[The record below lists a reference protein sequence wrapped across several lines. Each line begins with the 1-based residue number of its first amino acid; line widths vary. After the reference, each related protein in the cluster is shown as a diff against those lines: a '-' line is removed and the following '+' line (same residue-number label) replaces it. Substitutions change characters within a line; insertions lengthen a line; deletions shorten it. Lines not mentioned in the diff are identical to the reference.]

1 MTQKVFPRA
10 YSLPLGDGLEI
21 DANGKVKV
29 SASGGGGGISNGDY
43 GDITVSASGA
53 TWTIDSGA
61 ISTAK
66 IEDSAVTTAKIADTA
81 VTAAKIASAS
91 VTIAKLSATGTADAT
106 TMLAGSGAWVPM
118 PFTIARAK
126 PLAGMYLSGAN
137 AGVTMT
143 TTTITADG
151 LRMYPVMFPWDVAI
165 DGIAFAV
172 TTAAAS
178 GNGRAGIYA
187 ADSNMRPTG
196 TPVVTGNSISNSTT
210 GTKLTTG
217 ISYTLLK
224 NTLYYLALHAGGATI
239 TVRAHNTTGMQPI
252 SNDPAGTVHTNA
264 FTFAGQTYA
273 SGLPTIPT
281 ISSGSFFATNPPAVY
296 VRLA

>member
-10 YSLPLGDGLEI
+10 YAFPLGDGLEI

-29 SASGGGGGISNGDY
+29 SAGSGGGGISNGDY

-151 LRMYPVMFPWDVAI
+151 LRMFPWDVAI

-187 ADSNMRPTG
+187 ADSNMRPTS
-196 TPVVTGNSISNSTT
+196 TPVVTGNSISTSTT

-217 ISYTLLK
+217 LSYTLLK
-224 NTLYYLALHAGGATI
+224 NTLYYFALHAGGATI

-252 SNDPAGTVHTNA
+252 SNDPGGTTHTVA

-281 ISSGSFFATNPPAVY
+281 ISSSSFFATNPPAVY

>member
-29 SASGGGGGISNGDY
+29 SSSGGGGGGGGVSNGDY

-66 IEDSAVTTAKIADTA
+66 IADSA
-81 VTAAKIASAS
+81 VTAAKIADAA
-91 VTIAKLSATGTADAT
+91 VTMAKLSASGTADAT
-106 TMLAGSGAWVPM
+106 TMLAGSGAWIPS
-118 PFTIARAK
+118 PYGIARAK
-126 PLAGMYLSGAN
+126 PLSGMYLSTSN
-137 AGVTMT
+137 TSVTMST
-143 TTTITADG
+143 TTVTADS
-151 LRMYPVMFPWDVAI
+151 LRMVPVMFPWDVAI

-178 GNGRAGIYA
+178 GNGTVGIYA
-187 ADSNMRPTG
+187 SDSDMRPTG
-196 TPVVTGNSISNSTT
+196 AALVSGNSISTSTT
-210 GTKLTTG
+210 GSKLTTG
-217 ISYTLLK
+217 LSYTLLK
-224 NTLYYLALHAGGATI
+224 NTLYYFAIHAGGATI
-239 TVRAHNTTGMQPI
+239 TVRAYNATAVQPL
-252 SNDPAGTVHTNA
+252 SNDPAGTTQTNA
-264 FTFAGQTYA
+264 LNFLNQTYA

-281 ISSGSFFATNPPAVY
+281 ILSSSYLATNPPAIY

>member
-10 YSLPLGDGLEI
+10 YAFPLGDGLEI

-29 SASGGGGGISNGDY
+29 SASSGGGGISNGDY
-43 GDITVSASGA
+43 GDITVSSSGA

-66 IEDSAVTTAKIADTA
+66 IADSA
-81 VTAAKIASAS
+81 VTAAKIASEA
-91 VTIAKLSATGTADAT
+91 VTIAKLSATGTADST
-106 TMLAGSGAWVPM
+106 TILAGSGAWVPM

-126 PLAGMYLSGAN
+126 PLTGMYLSGAN

-217 ISYTLLK
+217 LSYTLLK
-224 NTLYYLALHAGGATI
+224 NTLYYFALHAGGATI
-239 TVRAHNTTGMQPI
+239 SVRAHNTTGMQPL
-252 SNDPAGTVHTNA
+252 SNDPGGTTHTVA
-264 FTFAGQTYA
+264 FTFASQTYA

-281 ISSGSFFATNPPAVY
+281 ISSSSFLATNPPAVY